1 MEKSTVVTK
10 VSRAAVLLLL
20 LSLMTAM
27 FTGCK
32 IKKEAITAADF
43 KSLAAEKGLQCED
56 ATAQFAGYDFVQEVT
71 LALPSDESY
80 QIEFYVFDDTENAK
94 SFFANNQAIF
104 EESKSNPSSN
114 TSFSGPNN
122 AKYGLTSDGKYR
134 FVEYVDNTAVYVDT
148 DKANK
153 STIEEFVKAMGY

>member
-10 VSRAAVLLLL
+10 VNRAAVLLLL

-27 FTGCK
+27 LTGCNISK
-32 IKKEAITAADF
+32 TAITAADF

-56 ATAQFAGYDFVQEVT
+56 ATAQFASYGVVEEVT
-71 LALPSDESY
+71 LALPSDASY
-80 QIEFYVFDDTENAK
+80 QIEFYVFTDKENAQ
-94 SFFANNQAIF
+94 SFFVTNQAKF
-104 EESKSNPSSN
+104 EATKGNPSSN
-114 TSFSGPNN
+114 TSISGTNN
-122 AKYGLTSDGKYR
+122 AKYALTSNGKYR

-153 STIEEFVKAMGY
+153 SAIEEFVKVMGY

>member
-10 VSRAAVLLLL
+10 VSRAGVVLLL
-20 LSLMTAM
+20 LSLMTVM

-32 IKKEAITAADF
+32 MQKDAITAEKF

-56 ATAQFAGYDFVQEVT
+56 ATAQFAAYDFVQEVT
-71 LALPSDESY
+71 LALSSDASY
-80 QIEFYVFDDTENAK
+80 QIEFYVFSETENAQ
-94 SFFANNQAIF
+94 SFFATNQANF
-104 EESKSNPSSN
+104 EAAKGNPY
-114 TSFSGPNN
+114 TSGSFNGKNYATYS
-122 AKYGLTSDGKYR
+122 LTSNGKYQ
-134 FVEYVDNTAVYVDT
+134 FVEYVGNTAVYVDT